1 MNHEPQ
7 VSDFARGMHGI
18 AMYHAS
24 HLSPTAPTAPQSP
37 VLRNECQE
45 AAAERRVCDG
55 VRIVHESTMRSSHR
69 RSGARILRSAPHLL
83 QREADAM
90 FLVPAPVAADGTGRF
105 RVGSYRTVR

>member
-1 MNHEPQ
+1 MRRVVE
-7 VSDFARGMHGI
+7 ALGRGTLPGT
-18 AMYHAS
+18 S
-24 HLSPTAPTAPQSP
+24 RDRPPRAPGAI
-37 VLRNECQE
+37 CQE